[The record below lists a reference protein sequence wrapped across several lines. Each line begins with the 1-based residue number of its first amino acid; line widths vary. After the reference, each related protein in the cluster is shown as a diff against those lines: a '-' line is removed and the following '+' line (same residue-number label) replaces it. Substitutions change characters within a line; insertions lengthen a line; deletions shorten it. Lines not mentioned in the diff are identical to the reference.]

1 MPELS
6 PWIETFTGKEFY
18 FLDPTPDSIDIR
30 DIAHSLAFTCRYTGH
45 SRRFY
50 SVAEHSV
57 LVSYLAVD
65 PLAGLLHDAS
75 EAYIT
80 DIASPIKPHLANY
93 KELEDKIMDK
103 IKNKLNLFDK
113 LLFWLNNKIEA
124 NLKKKIE
131 VKFPMRST
139 GQITVKIYNDEY
151 TV

>member
-1 MPELS
+1 M
-6 PWIETFTGKEFY
+6 TF
-18 FLDPTPDSIDIR
+18 PTQ
-30 DIAHSLAFTCRYTGH
+30 L
-45 SRRFY
+45 
-50 SVAEHSV
+50 
-57 LVSYLAVD
+57 
-65 PLAGLLHDAS
+65 
-75 EAYIT
+75 IT
-80 DIASPIKPHLANY
+80 TITNYEQITEVENQVQQIKI
-93 KELEDKIMDK
+93 KIMDK